1 MDLLKADETFERDP
15 NDSMKNQMNLSKSNL
30 MQTPNSKDTKST
42 NISIN
47 QSSGIKRSQ
56 NKSPDMNVSISSNLN
71 AMSIK
76 K

>member
-47 QSSGIKRSQ
+47 QLSGIKRSQ

-71 AMSIK
+71 AMSLK

>member
-47 QSSGIKRSQ
+47 QLSGIKRSQ
-56 NKSPDMNVSISSNLN
+56 NKSPDMNLSISSNLN

>member
-47 QSSGIKRSQ
+47 QLSGIKRSQ

>member
-15 NDSMKNQMNLSKSNL
+15 NFSMKNQMNLSKSNL

-47 QSSGIKRSQ
+47 QLSGIKRSQ